1 MDTSAYHFM
10 VIEEK
15 YTDFSVSVH
24 AASLTRGL
32 FPCLR

>member
-15 YTDFSVSVH
+15 YTDFSVSGH
-24 AASLTRGL
+24 AISLTRGL
-32 FPCLR
+32 FPCPR